1 MFLVVERIDG
11 REGIRVRCHL
21 DEAETAA
28 STRLPVLD
36 YLSTSHFAKRRE

>member
-1 MFLVVERIDG
+1 VFLVVQRIDG

-21 DEAETAA
+21 DEAEAAA

-36 YLSTSHFAKRRE
+36 HLSTSHLAKRRE

>member
-1 MFLVVERIDG
+1 MFLVVERVDG

-21 DEAETAA
+21 DEAKAAA

-36 YLSTSHFAKRRE
+36 HLSTSHFAKRRE